1 MTAEHAVISA
11 DYARGLASGLD
22 RVRVAGSLAE
32 AQRYAGLV
40 REALRPVLAI
50 VGEEIESS

>member
-1 MTAEHAVISA
+1 MTAERAVISG
-11 DYARGLASGLD
+11 DYARGLD
-22 RVRVAGSLAE
+22 RERVAGSLAE

-50 VGEEIESS
+50 VGEESESS